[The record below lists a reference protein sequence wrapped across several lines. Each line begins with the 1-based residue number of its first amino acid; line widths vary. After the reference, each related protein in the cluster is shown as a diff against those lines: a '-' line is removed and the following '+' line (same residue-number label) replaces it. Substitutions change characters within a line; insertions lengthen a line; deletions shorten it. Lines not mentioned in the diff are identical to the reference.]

1 MIDYILFTV
10 PFIILWLTSRR
21 CYQYSI
27 RLFAKIKLSKLNQSL
42 DKLYYSFEQVVYF
55 YNQTT
60 HIEAIKTMDKSHIHL
75 RFEYHP
81 FIFTELTGIYIELN
95 NDKTITL
102 AYLPIDQ
109 FMLPYLDQKMQEKAL
124 DYTSCKR
131 ISIAK
136 LYHPDTKMKLV
147 DEVFNQI
154 SFGRYSSS

>member
-1 MIDYILFTV
+1 
-10 PFIILWLTSRR
+10 
-21 CYQYSI
+21 
-27 RLFAKIKLSKLNQSL
+27 
-42 DKLYYSFEQVVYF
+42 
-55 YNQTT
+55 
-60 HIEAIKTMDKSHIHL
+60 MDKSHIHL